1 MKLAELKSNDNKK
14 TFLFNILEHIS
25 DNKMEELLDI
35 TKTLEK
41 LQESINTYLISELT
55 IYKG

>member
-41 LQESINTYLISELT
+41 LQESIN
-55 IYKG
+55 IY